1 MNNTQ
6 KATVELRNGRFRLP
20 APSRLD
26 ELNPKALLLCA
37 AAQCAGLTVMGILSK
52 EQISPKT
59 MEITIEGT
67 LDTEKLQ
74 ASSIYRSFRIDY
86 NIECRSL
93 GEQNAIAEAINRA
106 QDHSCGMVA
115 MLKRIAP
122 VAYDVRIVST
132 ETAKV

>member
-1 MNNTQ
+1 
-6 KATVELRNGRFRLP
+6 
-20 APSRLD
+20 
-26 ELNPKALLLCA
+26 
-37 AAQCAGLTVMGILSK
+37 MGILSK

-74 ASSIYRSFRIDY
+74 ASSTYRSFSIDY

-106 QDHSCGMVA
+106 QDHLCGMVA

-122 VAYDVRIVST
+122 VAYKVRIVST